1 VYLVVNVG
9 SSCLYATVLVIA
21 LHCCVT
27 TFSFAPLQKKK
38 FVLKVELHKWL
49 ERLEKKNGK
58 LMDRKTLTRT
68 LNKLQ
73 QEGTCK
79 CIRVSVPLVTNYAR
93 SRLIDVI
100 LHSSVED
107 LSPEL
112 VDQIRI
118 RQRNFDTETRSGA
131 AAKMKKNQNMT
142 AIPGL
147 RISRRVKV
155 KKPLL
160 LEAMNANGF
169 IGAKM
174 IRAKLF
180 HKFMWSYVNSLP
192 NWSIAFDCAE
202 EAYSDKN
209 HNQSCLLFS
218 VAAATKQMPLELFLQ
233 VVGSAKKIDNMIT
246 KCRLGK
252 TLSEIPTKEYNLL
265 MDTHARSRLSRLVNI
280 LDKLKVMF
288 LMLCFE

>member
-1 VYLVVNVG
+1 MLTLVHFVKTF
-9 SSCLYATVLVIA
+9 CFVL
-21 LHCCVT
+21 
-27 TFSFAPLQKKK
+27 LQKKR
-38 FVLKVELHKWL
+38 FALKVELHKWL

-58 LMDRKTLTRT
+58 LMDRKTLTRS

-73 QEGTCK
+73 QEGTCR
-79 CIRVSVPLVTNYAR
+79 CIRVSVPLVTNYTR
-93 SRLIDVI
+93 TRLIDVI
-100 LHSSVED
+100 LHSSVGD

-118 RQRNFDTETRSGA
+118 RQRNFDAETRSGA
-131 AAKMKKNQNMT
+131 AAKMKQNQNMT

-147 RISRRVKV
+147 RISRRTKV

-180 HKFMWSYVNSLP
+180 HKFLWSYVSSLP
-192 NWSIAFDCAE
+192 NWYTAFECAE
-202 EAYSDKN
+202 ETESNKN
-209 HNQSCLLFS
+209 HDQSCLLFS
-218 VAAATKQMPLELFLQ
+218 MAAATKEMPLELFLQ
-233 VVGSAKKIDNMIT
+233 VVGSAKKIDNMVT

-252 TLSEIPTKEYNLL
+252 TLSEIPTMEYNLL
-265 MDTHARSRLSRLVNI
+265 MDTHAMSRLSRLVNI
-280 LDKLKVMF
+280 LDKLKVGA
-288 LMLCFE
+288 